1 MSDRSQV
8 LGIVLWFYRLSP
20 VEIAASEAGHFSGYL
35 AVPEPSRGLLAPY
48 YFVCCQLDRK
58 PCVMILPRIRTT
70 QTIICSVPE
79 PGAFHPIIQTAV
91 EAGVAIQQTNAQ
103 VCLFSGSVKSK
114 SAEALAALLSRK
126 ASLLCATHRGMI
138 HDVQ

>member
-20 VEIAASEAGHFSGYL
+20 LEIAASEAGHFSGYL

-79 PGAFHPIIQTAV
+79 PGAFHPIIQVAL
-91 EAGVAIQQTNAQ
+91 EAGIAIRHTNAQ
-103 VCLFSGSVKSK
+103 VGLLCGSVA
-114 SAEALAALLSRK
+114 AERPKEVAALLSKK
-126 ASLLCATHRGMI
+126 ATFLCAINREVI
-138 HDVQ
+138 YDVQ